1 METSSNWPSLVSP
14 INFRVKFLSAGIVV
28 CVMFV
33 INYLSFIVRT
43 CPEIGVRYS
52 VATRSRF
59 DCCALFNTLS

>member
-14 INFRVKFLSAGIVV
+14 INFRVKSLSAGIVV

-43 CPEIGVRYS
+43 CPEIGVR
-52 VATRSRF
+52 
-59 DCCALFNTLS
+59 